1 MPAKV
6 EDADERIRACTLAE
20 IEKNGIVGLRVA
32 NIAKQAG
39 VSVPLVYKLFGDRE
53 QLLAT
58 VLSESI
64 ETFYLTDINNIRALV
79 EKSKTNITI
88 ELLLQA
94 LPMPSDAF
102 RLKQRK
108 LRMLIFAASY
118 ESPKLRKA
126 VGKAQQTIQHATRD
140 LIHLVRE
147 RSGSKV
153 DVDEDVI
160 AFAVQAFGFSFS
172 IHDINPDKPLNWKRM
187 SQVNGAY
194 GCLGDLGM
202 HVLHVPLRLG
212 WKPSRVSADLVKRV
226 SQRPDGKGAMV
237 ACDTWDNATIH
248 AHVPHALGDF
258 PMTLKTWRIAP
269 GEANSWSLKVLGMHG
284 SASFST
290 KTPRQWSFMRYTA
303 GGPQAWSTEDLGY
316 TPLFPTITGGI
327 FEFGFTDAI
336 LQMWAAFL
344 DEMTGGD
351 AKGFGCA
358 TPAEAADHHA
368 VLTAAL
374 QAGVEGRTVAVD
386 YT

>member
-1 MPAKV
+1 MPPKV

-79 EKSKTNITI
+79 EKSKTNITV

-172 IHDINPDKPLNWKRM
+172 IHDINPDKPL
-187 SQVNGAY
+187 S
-194 GCLGDLGM
+194 D
-202 HVLHVPLRLG
+202 
-212 WKPSRVSADLVKRV
+212 
-226 SQRPDGKGAMV
+226 
-237 ACDTWDNATIH
+237 ATYREFMT
-248 AHVPHALGDF
+248 DF
-258 PMTLKTWRIAP
+258 L
-269 GEANSWSLKVLGMHG
+269 N
-284 SASFST
+284 
-290 KTPRQWSFMRYTA
+290 RYLL
-303 GGPQAWSTEDLGY
+303 S
-316 TPLFPTITGGI
+316 
-327 FEFGFTDAI
+327 
-336 LQMWAAFL
+336 
-344 DEMTGGD
+344 
-351 AKGFGCA
+351 
-358 TPAEAADHHA
+358 
-368 VLTAAL
+368 
-374 QAGVEGRTVAVD
+374 
-386 YT
+386 

>member
-79 EKSKTNITI
+79 ENSESNITV

-108 LRMLIFAASY
+108 LRILIFAASY

-153 DVDEDVI
+153 HVNEDVI
-160 AFAVQAFGFSFS
+160 AFAVQALGFSFS
-172 IHDINPDKPLNWKRM
+172 IHDINPDKPL
-187 SQVNGAY
+187 S
-194 GCLGDLGM
+194 D
-202 HVLHVPLRLG
+202 
-212 WKPSRVSADLVKRV
+212 
-226 SQRPDGKGAMV
+226 
-237 ACDTWDNATIH
+237 ATYREFMT
-248 AHVPHALGDF
+248 DF
-258 PMTLKTWRIAP
+258 L
-269 GEANSWSLKVLGMHG
+269 N
-284 SASFST
+284 
-290 KTPRQWSFMRYTA
+290 RYLL
-303 GGPQAWSTEDLGY
+303 S
-316 TPLFPTITGGI
+316 
-327 FEFGFTDAI
+327 
-336 LQMWAAFL
+336 
-344 DEMTGGD
+344 
-351 AKGFGCA
+351 
-358 TPAEAADHHA
+358 
-368 VLTAAL
+368 
-374 QAGVEGRTVAVD
+374 
-386 YT
+386 

>member
-1 MPAKV
+1 MPPKV

-79 EKSKTNITI
+79 EKSKTNITV

-160 AFAVQAFGFSFS
+160 AFAVQALGFSFS
-172 IHDINPDKPLNWKRM
+172 IHDINPDKPL
-187 SQVNGAY
+187 S
-194 GCLGDLGM
+194 D
-202 HVLHVPLRLG
+202 
-212 WKPSRVSADLVKRV
+212 
-226 SQRPDGKGAMV
+226 
-237 ACDTWDNATIH
+237 ATYREFMT
-248 AHVPHALGDF
+248 DF
-258 PMTLKTWRIAP
+258 L
-269 GEANSWSLKVLGMHG
+269 N
-284 SASFST
+284 
-290 KTPRQWSFMRYTA
+290 RYLL
-303 GGPQAWSTEDLGY
+303 S
-316 TPLFPTITGGI
+316 
-327 FEFGFTDAI
+327 
-336 LQMWAAFL
+336 
-344 DEMTGGD
+344 
-351 AKGFGCA
+351 
-358 TPAEAADHHA
+358 
-368 VLTAAL
+368 
-374 QAGVEGRTVAVD
+374 
-386 YT
+386 

>member
-79 EKSKTNITI
+79 EKSKTNITV

-108 LRMLIFAASY
+108 LRVLIFAASY

-160 AFAVQAFGFSFS
+160 AFAVQALGFSFS
-172 IHDINPDKPLNWKRM
+172 IHDINPDKPL
-187 SQVNGAY
+187 S
-194 GCLGDLGM
+194 D
-202 HVLHVPLRLG
+202 
-212 WKPSRVSADLVKRV
+212 
-226 SQRPDGKGAMV
+226 
-237 ACDTWDNATIH
+237 ATYREFMT
-248 AHVPHALGDF
+248 DF
-258 PMTLKTWRIAP
+258 L
-269 GEANSWSLKVLGMHG
+269 N
-284 SASFST
+284 
-290 KTPRQWSFMRYTA
+290 RYLL
-303 GGPQAWSTEDLGY
+303 S
-316 TPLFPTITGGI
+316 
-327 FEFGFTDAI
+327 
-336 LQMWAAFL
+336 
-344 DEMTGGD
+344 
-351 AKGFGCA
+351 
-358 TPAEAADHHA
+358 
-368 VLTAAL
+368 
-374 QAGVEGRTVAVD
+374 
-386 YT
+386 

>member
-108 LRMLIFAASY
+108 LRILIFAASY

-153 DVDEDVI
+153 HVNEDVI
-160 AFAVQAFGFSFS
+160 AFAVQALGFSFS
-172 IHDINPDKPLNWKRM
+172 IHDINPDKPL
-187 SQVNGAY
+187 S
-194 GCLGDLGM
+194 D
-202 HVLHVPLRLG
+202 
-212 WKPSRVSADLVKRV
+212 
-226 SQRPDGKGAMV
+226 
-237 ACDTWDNATIH
+237 ATYREFMT
-248 AHVPHALGDF
+248 DF
-258 PMTLKTWRIAP
+258 L
-269 GEANSWSLKVLGMHG
+269 N
-284 SASFST
+284 
-290 KTPRQWSFMRYTA
+290 RYLL
-303 GGPQAWSTEDLGY
+303 S
-316 TPLFPTITGGI
+316 
-327 FEFGFTDAI
+327 
-336 LQMWAAFL
+336 
-344 DEMTGGD
+344 
-351 AKGFGCA
+351 
-358 TPAEAADHHA
+358 
-368 VLTAAL
+368 
-374 QAGVEGRTVAVD
+374 
-386 YT
+386 

>member
-1 MPAKV
+1 MPPKV

-79 EKSKTNITI
+79 EKSKTNITV

-160 AFAVQAFGFSFS
+160 AFAVQALGFPFS
-172 IHDINPDKPLNWKRM
+172 IHDINPDKPL
-187 SQVNGAY
+187 S
-194 GCLGDLGM
+194 D
-202 HVLHVPLRLG
+202 
-212 WKPSRVSADLVKRV
+212 
-226 SQRPDGKGAMV
+226 
-237 ACDTWDNATIH
+237 ATYREFMT
-248 AHVPHALGDF
+248 DF
-258 PMTLKTWRIAP
+258 F
-269 GEANSWSLKVLGMHG
+269 N
-284 SASFST
+284 
-290 KTPRQWSFMRYTA
+290 RYLL
-303 GGPQAWSTEDLGY
+303 S
-316 TPLFPTITGGI
+316 
-327 FEFGFTDAI
+327 
-336 LQMWAAFL
+336 
-344 DEMTGGD
+344 
-351 AKGFGCA
+351 
-358 TPAEAADHHA
+358 
-368 VLTAAL
+368 
-374 QAGVEGRTVAVD
+374 
-386 YT
+386 

>member
-1 MPAKV
+1 MPPKV

-79 EKSKTNITI
+79 EKSKTNITV

-172 IHDINPDKPLNWKRM
+172 IHDINPDKPL
-187 SQVNGAY
+187 
-194 GCLGDLGM
+194 
-202 HVLHVPLRLG
+202 
-212 WKPSRVSADLVKRV
+212 
-226 SQRPDGKGAMV
+226 
-237 ACDTWDNATIH
+237 
-248 AHVPHALGDF
+248 
-258 PMTLKTWRIAP
+258 
-269 GEANSWSLKVLGMHG
+269 
-284 SASFST
+284 
-290 KTPRQWSFMRYTA
+290 
-303 GGPQAWSTEDLGY
+303 
-316 TPLFPTITGGI
+316 
-327 FEFGFTDAI
+327 
-336 LQMWAAFL
+336 
-344 DEMTGGD
+344 GD
-351 AKGFGCA
+351 ATYREFM
-358 TPAEAADHHA
+358 TDF
-368 VLTAAL
+368 LNRYL
-374 QAGVEGRTVAVD
+374 LS
-386 YT
+386 

>member
-108 LRMLIFAASY
+108 LRVLIFAASY

-153 DVDEDVI
+153 HVNEDVI
-160 AFAVQAFGFSFS
+160 AFAVQALGFSFS
-172 IHDINPDKPLNWKRM
+172 IHDINPDKPL
-187 SQVNGAY
+187 S
-194 GCLGDLGM
+194 D
-202 HVLHVPLRLG
+202 
-212 WKPSRVSADLVKRV
+212 
-226 SQRPDGKGAMV
+226 
-237 ACDTWDNATIH
+237 ATYREFMT
-248 AHVPHALGDF
+248 DF
-258 PMTLKTWRIAP
+258 L
-269 GEANSWSLKVLGMHG
+269 N
-284 SASFST
+284 
-290 KTPRQWSFMRYTA
+290 RYLL
-303 GGPQAWSTEDLGY
+303 S
-316 TPLFPTITGGI
+316 
-327 FEFGFTDAI
+327 
-336 LQMWAAFL
+336 
-344 DEMTGGD
+344 
-351 AKGFGCA
+351 
-358 TPAEAADHHA
+358 
-368 VLTAAL
+368 
-374 QAGVEGRTVAVD
+374 
-386 YT
+386 

>member
-1 MPAKV
+1 MPPKV

-79 EKSKTNITI
+79 EKSKTNITV

-153 DVDEDVI
+153 NIDEDVI

-172 IHDINPDKPLNWKRM
+172 IHDINPDKPL
-187 SQVNGAY
+187 S
-194 GCLGDLGM
+194 D
-202 HVLHVPLRLG
+202 
-212 WKPSRVSADLVKRV
+212 
-226 SQRPDGKGAMV
+226 
-237 ACDTWDNATIH
+237 ATYREFMT
-248 AHVPHALGDF
+248 DF
-258 PMTLKTWRIAP
+258 L
-269 GEANSWSLKVLGMHG
+269 N
-284 SASFST
+284 
-290 KTPRQWSFMRYTA
+290 RYLL
-303 GGPQAWSTEDLGY
+303 S
-316 TPLFPTITGGI
+316 
-327 FEFGFTDAI
+327 
-336 LQMWAAFL
+336 
-344 DEMTGGD
+344 
-351 AKGFGCA
+351 
-358 TPAEAADHHA
+358 
-368 VLTAAL
+368 
-374 QAGVEGRTVAVD
+374 
-386 YT
+386 

>member
-6 EDADERIRACTLAE
+6 EDADERIRACTIAE
-20 IEKNGIVGLRVA
+20 IEKNGIAGLRVA

-53 QLLAT
+53 HLLAT

-79 EKSKTNITI
+79 EKSKSNITV

-153 DVDEDVI
+153 DVNEDVI

-172 IHDINPDKPLNWKRM
+172 IHDINPDKPL
-187 SQVNGAY
+187 SDAAY
-194 GCLGDLGM
+194 REFM
-202 HVLHVPLRLG
+202 
-212 WKPSRVSADLVKRV
+212 
-226 SQRPDGKGAMV
+226 
-237 ACDTWDNATIH
+237 T
-248 AHVPHALGDF
+248 DF
-258 PMTLKTWRIAP
+258 L
-269 GEANSWSLKVLGMHG
+269 N
-284 SASFST
+284 
-290 KTPRQWSFMRYTA
+290 RYLL
-303 GGPQAWSTEDLGY
+303 S
-316 TPLFPTITGGI
+316 
-327 FEFGFTDAI
+327 
-336 LQMWAAFL
+336 
-344 DEMTGGD
+344 
-351 AKGFGCA
+351 
-358 TPAEAADHHA
+358 
-368 VLTAAL
+368 
-374 QAGVEGRTVAVD
+374 
-386 YT
+386 

>member
-1 MPAKV
+1 MPPKV
-6 EDADERIRACTLAE
+6 VDAHERIRACTIAE

-79 EKSKTNITI
+79 EKSESNITV
-88 ELLLQA
+88 EVLLQA

-153 DVDEDVI
+153 EVDEDVI
-160 AFAVQAFGFSFS
+160 AFAVQALGFSFS
-172 IHDINPDKPLNWKRM
+172 IHDINPDKPL
-187 SQVNGAY
+187 S
-194 GCLGDLGM
+194 D
-202 HVLHVPLRLG
+202 
-212 WKPSRVSADLVKRV
+212 
-226 SQRPDGKGAMV
+226 
-237 ACDTWDNATIH
+237 ATYREFMT
-248 AHVPHALGDF
+248 DF
-258 PMTLKTWRIAP
+258 L
-269 GEANSWSLKVLGMHG
+269 N
-284 SASFST
+284 
-290 KTPRQWSFMRYTA
+290 RYLL
-303 GGPQAWSTEDLGY
+303 S
-316 TPLFPTITGGI
+316 
-327 FEFGFTDAI
+327 
-336 LQMWAAFL
+336 
-344 DEMTGGD
+344 
-351 AKGFGCA
+351 
-358 TPAEAADHHA
+358 
-368 VLTAAL
+368 
-374 QAGVEGRTVAVD
+374 
-386 YT
+386 

>member
-1 MPAKV
+1 MPPKV

-79 EKSKTNITI
+79 EKSKTNITV

-153 DVDEDVI
+153 NIDEDVI

-172 IHDINPDKPLNWKRM
+172 IHDINPDKPL
-187 SQVNGAY
+187 S
-194 GCLGDLGM
+194 D
-202 HVLHVPLRLG
+202 
-212 WKPSRVSADLVKRV
+212 
-226 SQRPDGKGAMV
+226 
-237 ACDTWDNATIH
+237 ATYRE
-248 AHVPHALGDF
+248 F
-258 PMTLKTWRIAP
+258 MT
-269 GEANSWSLKVLGMHG
+269 
-284 SASFST
+284 
-290 KTPRQWSFMRYTA
+290 
-303 GGPQAWSTEDLGY
+303 D
-316 TPLFPTITGGI
+316 
-327 FEFGFTDAI
+327 
-336 LQMWAAFL
+336 FL
-344 DEMTGGD
+344 DRY
-351 AKGFGCA
+351 
-358 TPAEAADHHA
+358 
-368 VLTAAL
+368 LL
-374 QAGVEGRTVAVD
+374 S
-386 YT
+386 

>member
-64 ETFYLTDINNIRALV
+64 KTFYLTDINNIRALV

-108 LRMLIFAASY
+108 LRVLIFAASY

-160 AFAVQAFGFSFS
+160 AFAVQALGFSFS
-172 IHDINPDKPLNWKRM
+172 IHDINPDKPL
-187 SQVNGAY
+187 S
-194 GCLGDLGM
+194 D
-202 HVLHVPLRLG
+202 
-212 WKPSRVSADLVKRV
+212 
-226 SQRPDGKGAMV
+226 
-237 ACDTWDNATIH
+237 ATYREFMT
-248 AHVPHALGDF
+248 DF
-258 PMTLKTWRIAP
+258 L
-269 GEANSWSLKVLGMHG
+269 N
-284 SASFST
+284 
-290 KTPRQWSFMRYTA
+290 RYLL
-303 GGPQAWSTEDLGY
+303 S
-316 TPLFPTITGGI
+316 
-327 FEFGFTDAI
+327 
-336 LQMWAAFL
+336 
-344 DEMTGGD
+344 
-351 AKGFGCA
+351 
-358 TPAEAADHHA
+358 
-368 VLTAAL
+368 
-374 QAGVEGRTVAVD
+374 
-386 YT
+386 

>member
-6 EDADERIRACTLAE
+6 EDADERIRACTIAE

-79 EKSKTNITI
+79 ENSESNITV

-153 DVDEDVI
+153 HVNEDVI
-160 AFAVQAFGFSFS
+160 AFAVQALGFSFS
-172 IHDINPDKPLNWKRM
+172 IHDINPDKPL
-187 SQVNGAY
+187 S
-194 GCLGDLGM
+194 
-202 HVLHVPLRLG
+202 
-212 WKPSRVSADLVKRV
+212 
-226 SQRPDGKGAMV
+226 
-237 ACDTWDNATIH
+237 DTTYREFMT
-248 AHVPHALGDF
+248 DF
-258 PMTLKTWRIAP
+258 L
-269 GEANSWSLKVLGMHG
+269 N
-284 SASFST
+284 
-290 KTPRQWSFMRYTA
+290 RYLL
-303 GGPQAWSTEDLGY
+303 S
-316 TPLFPTITGGI
+316 
-327 FEFGFTDAI
+327 
-336 LQMWAAFL
+336 
-344 DEMTGGD
+344 
-351 AKGFGCA
+351 
-358 TPAEAADHHA
+358 
-368 VLTAAL
+368 
-374 QAGVEGRTVAVD
+374 
-386 YT
+386 

>member
-1 MPAKV
+1 MPPKV

-79 EKSKTNITI
+79 ENSESNITV

-140 LIHLVRE
+140 LIQLIRE

-153 DVDEDVI
+153 NVDEDVI

-172 IHDINPDKPLNWKRM
+172 IHDINPDKPL
-187 SQVNGAY
+187 S
-194 GCLGDLGM
+194 D
-202 HVLHVPLRLG
+202 
-212 WKPSRVSADLVKRV
+212 
-226 SQRPDGKGAMV
+226 
-237 ACDTWDNATIH
+237 ATYREFMT
-248 AHVPHALGDF
+248 DF
-258 PMTLKTWRIAP
+258 L
-269 GEANSWSLKVLGMHG
+269 N
-284 SASFST
+284 
-290 KTPRQWSFMRYTA
+290 RYLL
-303 GGPQAWSTEDLGY
+303 S
-316 TPLFPTITGGI
+316 
-327 FEFGFTDAI
+327 
-336 LQMWAAFL
+336 
-344 DEMTGGD
+344 
-351 AKGFGCA
+351 
-358 TPAEAADHHA
+358 
-368 VLTAAL
+368 
-374 QAGVEGRTVAVD
+374 
-386 YT
+386 

>member
-108 LRMLIFAASY
+108 LRVLIFAASY

-172 IHDINPDKPLNWKRM
+172 IHDINPDKPL
-187 SQVNGAY
+187 S
-194 GCLGDLGM
+194 D
-202 HVLHVPLRLG
+202 
-212 WKPSRVSADLVKRV
+212 
-226 SQRPDGKGAMV
+226 
-237 ACDTWDNATIH
+237 ATYREFMT
-248 AHVPHALGDF
+248 DF
-258 PMTLKTWRIAP
+258 L
-269 GEANSWSLKVLGMHG
+269 N
-284 SASFST
+284 
-290 KTPRQWSFMRYTA
+290 RYLL
-303 GGPQAWSTEDLGY
+303 S
-316 TPLFPTITGGI
+316 
-327 FEFGFTDAI
+327 
-336 LQMWAAFL
+336 
-344 DEMTGGD
+344 
-351 AKGFGCA
+351 
-358 TPAEAADHHA
+358 
-368 VLTAAL
+368 
-374 QAGVEGRTVAVD
+374 
-386 YT
+386 

>member
-1 MPAKV
+1 MPPKV

-108 LRMLIFAASY
+108 LRVLIFAASY

-160 AFAVQAFGFSFS
+160 AFAVQALGFSFS
-172 IHDINPDKPLNWKRM
+172 IHDINPDKPL
-187 SQVNGAY
+187 S
-194 GCLGDLGM
+194 D
-202 HVLHVPLRLG
+202 
-212 WKPSRVSADLVKRV
+212 
-226 SQRPDGKGAMV
+226 
-237 ACDTWDNATIH
+237 ATYREFMT
-248 AHVPHALGDF
+248 DF
-258 PMTLKTWRIAP
+258 L
-269 GEANSWSLKVLGMHG
+269 N
-284 SASFST
+284 
-290 KTPRQWSFMRYTA
+290 RYLL
-303 GGPQAWSTEDLGY
+303 S
-316 TPLFPTITGGI
+316 
-327 FEFGFTDAI
+327 
-336 LQMWAAFL
+336 
-344 DEMTGGD
+344 
-351 AKGFGCA
+351 
-358 TPAEAADHHA
+358 
-368 VLTAAL
+368 
-374 QAGVEGRTVAVD
+374 
-386 YT
+386 

>member
-6 EDADERIRACTLAE
+6 EDADERIRACTIAE
-20 IEKNGIVGLRVA
+20 IEKNGIAGLRVA

-53 QLLAT
+53 HLLAT

-79 EKSKTNITI
+79 ENSESNITV

-102 RLKQRK
+102 RLKKRK

-153 DVDEDVI
+153 DVNEDVI

-172 IHDINPDKPLNWKRM
+172 IHDINPEKPL
-187 SQVNGAY
+187 SDAAY
-194 GCLGDLGM
+194 REFM
-202 HVLHVPLRLG
+202 
-212 WKPSRVSADLVKRV
+212 
-226 SQRPDGKGAMV
+226 
-237 ACDTWDNATIH
+237 T
-248 AHVPHALGDF
+248 DF
-258 PMTLKTWRIAP
+258 L
-269 GEANSWSLKVLGMHG
+269 N
-284 SASFST
+284 
-290 KTPRQWSFMRYTA
+290 RYLL
-303 GGPQAWSTEDLGY
+303 S
-316 TPLFPTITGGI
+316 
-327 FEFGFTDAI
+327 
-336 LQMWAAFL
+336 
-344 DEMTGGD
+344 
-351 AKGFGCA
+351 
-358 TPAEAADHHA
+358 
-368 VLTAAL
+368 
-374 QAGVEGRTVAVD
+374 
-386 YT
+386 

>member
-108 LRMLIFAASY
+108 LRVLIFAASY

-126 VGKAQQTIQHATRD
+126 EGKAQQTIQHATRD

-160 AFAVQAFGFSFS
+160 AFAVQALGFSFS
-172 IHDINPDKPLNWKRM
+172 IHDINPDKPL
-187 SQVNGAY
+187 S
-194 GCLGDLGM
+194 D
-202 HVLHVPLRLG
+202 
-212 WKPSRVSADLVKRV
+212 
-226 SQRPDGKGAMV
+226 
-237 ACDTWDNATIH
+237 ATYREFMT
-248 AHVPHALGDF
+248 DF
-258 PMTLKTWRIAP
+258 L
-269 GEANSWSLKVLGMHG
+269 N
-284 SASFST
+284 
-290 KTPRQWSFMRYTA
+290 RYLL
-303 GGPQAWSTEDLGY
+303 S
-316 TPLFPTITGGI
+316 
-327 FEFGFTDAI
+327 
-336 LQMWAAFL
+336 
-344 DEMTGGD
+344 
-351 AKGFGCA
+351 
-358 TPAEAADHHA
+358 
-368 VLTAAL
+368 
-374 QAGVEGRTVAVD
+374 
-386 YT
+386 

>member
-79 EKSKTNITI
+79 EESKTNITI

-108 LRMLIFAASY
+108 LRVLIFAASY

-160 AFAVQAFGFSFS
+160 AFAVQALGFSFS
-172 IHDINPDKPLNWKRM
+172 IHDINPDKPL
-187 SQVNGAY
+187 S
-194 GCLGDLGM
+194 D
-202 HVLHVPLRLG
+202 
-212 WKPSRVSADLVKRV
+212 
-226 SQRPDGKGAMV
+226 
-237 ACDTWDNATIH
+237 ATYREFMT
-248 AHVPHALGDF
+248 DF
-258 PMTLKTWRIAP
+258 L
-269 GEANSWSLKVLGMHG
+269 N
-284 SASFST
+284 
-290 KTPRQWSFMRYTA
+290 RYLL
-303 GGPQAWSTEDLGY
+303 S
-316 TPLFPTITGGI
+316 
-327 FEFGFTDAI
+327 
-336 LQMWAAFL
+336 
-344 DEMTGGD
+344 
-351 AKGFGCA
+351 
-358 TPAEAADHHA
+358 
-368 VLTAAL
+368 
-374 QAGVEGRTVAVD
+374 
-386 YT
+386 

>member
-6 EDADERIRACTLAE
+6 EDAEKRIRACTVAE

-79 EKSKTNITI
+79 EKSKTNITV

-172 IHDINPDKPLNWKRM
+172 IHDINPDKPL
-187 SQVNGAY
+187 S
-194 GCLGDLGM
+194 D
-202 HVLHVPLRLG
+202 
-212 WKPSRVSADLVKRV
+212 
-226 SQRPDGKGAMV
+226 
-237 ACDTWDNATIH
+237 ATYREFMT
-248 AHVPHALGDF
+248 DF
-258 PMTLKTWRIAP
+258 L
-269 GEANSWSLKVLGMHG
+269 N
-284 SASFST
+284 
-290 KTPRQWSFMRYTA
+290 RYLL
-303 GGPQAWSTEDLGY
+303 S
-316 TPLFPTITGGI
+316 
-327 FEFGFTDAI
+327 
-336 LQMWAAFL
+336 
-344 DEMTGGD
+344 
-351 AKGFGCA
+351 
-358 TPAEAADHHA
+358 
-368 VLTAAL
+368 
-374 QAGVEGRTVAVD
+374 
-386 YT
+386 

>member
-108 LRMLIFAASY
+108 LRVLIFAASY

-160 AFAVQAFGFSFS
+160 AFAVQALGFSFS
-172 IHDINPDKPLNWKRM
+172 IHDINPDKPL
-187 SQVNGAY
+187 S
-194 GCLGDLGM
+194 D
-202 HVLHVPLRLG
+202 
-212 WKPSRVSADLVKRV
+212 
-226 SQRPDGKGAMV
+226 
-237 ACDTWDNATIH
+237 ATYREFMT
-248 AHVPHALGDF
+248 DF
-258 PMTLKTWRIAP
+258 L
-269 GEANSWSLKVLGMHG
+269 N
-284 SASFST
+284 
-290 KTPRQWSFMRYTA
+290 RYLL
-303 GGPQAWSTEDLGY
+303 S
-316 TPLFPTITGGI
+316 
-327 FEFGFTDAI
+327 
-336 LQMWAAFL
+336 
-344 DEMTGGD
+344 
-351 AKGFGCA
+351 
-358 TPAEAADHHA
+358 
-368 VLTAAL
+368 
-374 QAGVEGRTVAVD
+374 
-386 YT
+386 

>member
-79 EKSKTNITI
+79 EKAESNITV

-108 LRMLIFAASY
+108 LRILIFAASY

-153 DVDEDVI
+153 HVNEDVI
-160 AFAVQAFGFSFS
+160 AFAVQALGFSFS
-172 IHDINPDKPLNWKRM
+172 IHDINPDKPL
-187 SQVNGAY
+187 S
-194 GCLGDLGM
+194 D
-202 HVLHVPLRLG
+202 
-212 WKPSRVSADLVKRV
+212 
-226 SQRPDGKGAMV
+226 
-237 ACDTWDNATIH
+237 ATYREFMT
-248 AHVPHALGDF
+248 DF
-258 PMTLKTWRIAP
+258 L
-269 GEANSWSLKVLGMHG
+269 N
-284 SASFST
+284 
-290 KTPRQWSFMRYTA
+290 RYLL
-303 GGPQAWSTEDLGY
+303 S
-316 TPLFPTITGGI
+316 
-327 FEFGFTDAI
+327 
-336 LQMWAAFL
+336 
-344 DEMTGGD
+344 
-351 AKGFGCA
+351 
-358 TPAEAADHHA
+358 
-368 VLTAAL
+368 
-374 QAGVEGRTVAVD
+374 
-386 YT
+386 

>member
-6 EDADERIRACTLAE
+6 VDAHERIRACTIAE

-79 EKSKTNITI
+79 EKSKSNITV

-108 LRMLIFAASY
+108 LRILIYAASY
-118 ESPKLRKA
+118 ESPKLHKA

-160 AFAVQAFGFSFS
+160 AFVIQALGFSFS
-172 IHDINPDKPLNWKRM
+172 IHDINPDKPL
-187 SQVNGAY
+187 S
-194 GCLGDLGM
+194 D
-202 HVLHVPLRLG
+202 
-212 WKPSRVSADLVKRV
+212 
-226 SQRPDGKGAMV
+226 
-237 ACDTWDNATIH
+237 ATYREFMT
-248 AHVPHALGDF
+248 DF
-258 PMTLKTWRIAP
+258 L
-269 GEANSWSLKVLGMHG
+269 N
-284 SASFST
+284 
-290 KTPRQWSFMRYTA
+290 RYLL
-303 GGPQAWSTEDLGY
+303 S
-316 TPLFPTITGGI
+316 
-327 FEFGFTDAI
+327 
-336 LQMWAAFL
+336 
-344 DEMTGGD
+344 
-351 AKGFGCA
+351 
-358 TPAEAADHHA
+358 
-368 VLTAAL
+368 
-374 QAGVEGRTVAVD
+374 
-386 YT
+386 

>member
-6 EDADERIRACTLAE
+6 EDAEKRIRACTVAE

-53 QLLAT
+53 HLLAT

-79 EKSKTNITI
+79 ENSESNITV

-140 LIHLVRE
+140 LIQLIRE

-153 DVDEDVI
+153 NVDEDVI

-172 IHDINPDKPLNWKRM
+172 IHDVNPDKPL
-187 SQVNGAY
+187 S
-194 GCLGDLGM
+194 
-202 HVLHVPLRLG
+202 
-212 WKPSRVSADLVKRV
+212 
-226 SQRPDGKGAMV
+226 
-237 ACDTWDNATIH
+237 
-248 AHVPHALGDF
+248 
-258 PMTLKTWRIAP
+258 
-269 GEANSWSLKVLGMHG
+269 
-284 SASFST
+284 
-290 KTPRQWSFMRYTA
+290 
-303 GGPQAWSTEDLGY
+303 
-316 TPLFPTITGGI
+316 
-327 FEFGFTDAI
+327 DAI
-336 LQMWAAFL
+336 YREF
-344 DEMTGGD
+344 MTD
-351 AKGFGCA
+351 FFNRY
-358 TPAEAADHHA
+358 
-368 VLTAAL
+368 LL
-374 QAGVEGRTVAVD
+374 S
-386 YT
+386 

>member
-79 EKSKTNITI
+79 ENSESNITV

-108 LRMLIFAASY
+108 LRILIFAASY

-153 DVDEDVI
+153 HVNEDVI
-160 AFAVQAFGFSFS
+160 AFAVQALGFSFS
-172 IHDINPDKPLNWKRM
+172 LHDINPDKPL
-187 SQVNGAY
+187 S
-194 GCLGDLGM
+194 D
-202 HVLHVPLRLG
+202 
-212 WKPSRVSADLVKRV
+212 
-226 SQRPDGKGAMV
+226 
-237 ACDTWDNATIH
+237 ATYREFMT
-248 AHVPHALGDF
+248 DF
-258 PMTLKTWRIAP
+258 L
-269 GEANSWSLKVLGMHG
+269 N
-284 SASFST
+284 
-290 KTPRQWSFMRYTA
+290 RYLL
-303 GGPQAWSTEDLGY
+303 S
-316 TPLFPTITGGI
+316 
-327 FEFGFTDAI
+327 
-336 LQMWAAFL
+336 
-344 DEMTGGD
+344 
-351 AKGFGCA
+351 
-358 TPAEAADHHA
+358 
-368 VLTAAL
+368 
-374 QAGVEGRTVAVD
+374 
-386 YT
+386 

>member
-1 MPAKV
+1 MPPKV

-79 EKSKTNITI
+79 EKSKTNITV

-172 IHDINPDKPLNWKRM
+172 IHDINPDKPL
-187 SQVNGAY
+187 S
-194 GCLGDLGM
+194 D
-202 HVLHVPLRLG
+202 
-212 WKPSRVSADLVKRV
+212 
-226 SQRPDGKGAMV
+226 
-237 ACDTWDNATIH
+237 ATYREFMT
-248 AHVPHALGDF
+248 DF
-258 PMTLKTWRIAP
+258 F
-269 GEANSWSLKVLGMHG
+269 N
-284 SASFST
+284 
-290 KTPRQWSFMRYTA
+290 RYLL
-303 GGPQAWSTEDLGY
+303 S
-316 TPLFPTITGGI
+316 
-327 FEFGFTDAI
+327 
-336 LQMWAAFL
+336 
-344 DEMTGGD
+344 
-351 AKGFGCA
+351 
-358 TPAEAADHHA
+358 
-368 VLTAAL
+368 
-374 QAGVEGRTVAVD
+374 
-386 YT
+386 

>member
-6 EDADERIRACTLAE
+6 KDADERIRACTIAE
-20 IEKNGIVGLRVA
+20 IERNGIAGLRVA

-53 QLLAT
+53 HLLAT

-79 EKSKTNITI
+79 EKSESNITV
-88 ELLLQA
+88 ELLLKA

-153 DVDEDVI
+153 DVNEDVI

-172 IHDINPDKPLNWKRM
+172 IHDINLDKPL
-187 SQVNGAY
+187 S
-194 GCLGDLGM
+194 D
-202 HVLHVPLRLG
+202 
-212 WKPSRVSADLVKRV
+212 
-226 SQRPDGKGAMV
+226 
-237 ACDTWDNATIH
+237 ATYREFMT
-248 AHVPHALGDF
+248 DF
-258 PMTLKTWRIAP
+258 L
-269 GEANSWSLKVLGMHG
+269 N
-284 SASFST
+284 
-290 KTPRQWSFMRYTA
+290 RYLL
-303 GGPQAWSTEDLGY
+303 S
-316 TPLFPTITGGI
+316 
-327 FEFGFTDAI
+327 
-336 LQMWAAFL
+336 
-344 DEMTGGD
+344 
-351 AKGFGCA
+351 
-358 TPAEAADHHA
+358 
-368 VLTAAL
+368 
-374 QAGVEGRTVAVD
+374 
-386 YT
+386 

>member
-1 MPAKV
+1 MPPKV
-6 EDADERIRACTLAE
+6 EDADERIRACTIAE

-79 EKSKTNITI
+79 EKSKTNITV

-160 AFAVQAFGFSFS
+160 AFAVQALGFSFS
-172 IHDINPDKPLNWKRM
+172 IHDINPDKPL
-187 SQVNGAY
+187 S
-194 GCLGDLGM
+194 D
-202 HVLHVPLRLG
+202 
-212 WKPSRVSADLVKRV
+212 
-226 SQRPDGKGAMV
+226 
-237 ACDTWDNATIH
+237 ATYREFMT
-248 AHVPHALGDF
+248 DF
-258 PMTLKTWRIAP
+258 L
-269 GEANSWSLKVLGMHG
+269 N
-284 SASFST
+284 
-290 KTPRQWSFMRYTA
+290 RYLL
-303 GGPQAWSTEDLGY
+303 S
-316 TPLFPTITGGI
+316 
-327 FEFGFTDAI
+327 
-336 LQMWAAFL
+336 
-344 DEMTGGD
+344 
-351 AKGFGCA
+351 
-358 TPAEAADHHA
+358 
-368 VLTAAL
+368 
-374 QAGVEGRTVAVD
+374 
-386 YT
+386 

>member
-6 EDADERIRACTLAE
+6 ADADKRIRACTIAE

-79 EKSKTNITI
+79 EKSESNITV

-108 LRMLIFAASY
+108 LRTLIFAASY

-153 DVDEDVI
+153 DVNEDVI

-172 IHDINPDKPLNWKRM
+172 IHDINSDKPL
-187 SQVNGAY
+187 S
-194 GCLGDLGM
+194 D
-202 HVLHVPLRLG
+202 
-212 WKPSRVSADLVKRV
+212 
-226 SQRPDGKGAMV
+226 
-237 ACDTWDNATIH
+237 ATYREFMT
-248 AHVPHALGDF
+248 DF
-258 PMTLKTWRIAP
+258 L
-269 GEANSWSLKVLGMHG
+269 N
-284 SASFST
+284 
-290 KTPRQWSFMRYTA
+290 RYLL
-303 GGPQAWSTEDLGY
+303 S
-316 TPLFPTITGGI
+316 
-327 FEFGFTDAI
+327 
-336 LQMWAAFL
+336 
-344 DEMTGGD
+344 
-351 AKGFGCA
+351 
-358 TPAEAADHHA
+358 
-368 VLTAAL
+368 
-374 QAGVEGRTVAVD
+374 
-386 YT
+386 

>member
-79 EKSKTNITI
+79 EKSKTNITV

-172 IHDINPDKPLNWKRM
+172 IHDINPDKPL
-187 SQVNGAY
+187 SE
-194 GCLGDLGM
+194 
-202 HVLHVPLRLG
+202 
-212 WKPSRVSADLVKRV
+212 
-226 SQRPDGKGAMV
+226 
-237 ACDTWDNATIH
+237 ATYREFMT
-248 AHVPHALGDF
+248 DF
-258 PMTLKTWRIAP
+258 L
-269 GEANSWSLKVLGMHG
+269 N
-284 SASFST
+284 
-290 KTPRQWSFMRYTA
+290 RYLL
-303 GGPQAWSTEDLGY
+303 S
-316 TPLFPTITGGI
+316 
-327 FEFGFTDAI
+327 
-336 LQMWAAFL
+336 
-344 DEMTGGD
+344 
-351 AKGFGCA
+351 
-358 TPAEAADHHA
+358 
-368 VLTAAL
+368 
-374 QAGVEGRTVAVD
+374 
-386 YT
+386 